1 MAAKLK
7 GNLTVLKRQLH
18 SEKNKNW

>member
-7 GNLTVLKRQLH
+7 GNLTVLKCQLH